1 MTAADGSAH
10 VGLRSFVPMIPVWAA
25 FLLVFI
31 GLRAASS
38 TREVESLRPS
48 PWTPR
53 AAPASRTSIYCWRWS
68 TRRARAT
75 RAPAPRRARSANPT
89 KSGGRGR
96 RGGALEGAGADGH
109 GSVGSGDQPSPR
121 RVLFA
126 ALIDRFGGDI
136 DVALA
141 AYFKGAGWVATI
153 GGPPA
158 VHRWLEKPS
167 DVTLYVTRI
176 RDLADRM
183 RTRAGVTRRRV
194 RPTRRSIR
202 D

>member
-38 TREVESLRPS
+38 TREVESLRPL
-48 PWTPR
+48 
-53 AAPASRTSIYCWRWS
+53 AVDASR
-68 TRRARAT
+68 RAGLQDVDLLLALVDQESKGNAGARSSAGALGLT
-75 RAPAPRRARSANPT
+75 QLKAAAAVDAAARLKEPAPTDTDLLDPATNLRL
-89 KSGGRGR
+89 
-96 RGGALEGAGADGH
+96 GASYL
-109 GSVGSGDQPSPR
+109 Q
-121 RVLFA
+121 L
-126 ALIDRFGGDI
+126 LIDRFGGDI

-183 RTRAGVTRRRV
+183 RTRAGG
-194 RPTRRSIR
+194 
-202 D
+202 